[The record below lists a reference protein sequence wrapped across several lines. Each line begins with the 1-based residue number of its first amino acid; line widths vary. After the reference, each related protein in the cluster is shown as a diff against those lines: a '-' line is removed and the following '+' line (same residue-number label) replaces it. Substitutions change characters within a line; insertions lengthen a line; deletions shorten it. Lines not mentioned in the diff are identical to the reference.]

1 MTPDGNSDSQEEVE
15 NTRIGK
21 YEHKHERLHLKHTH
35 F

>member
-15 NTRIGK
+15 NTGIGK
-21 YEHKHERLHLKHTH
+21 YEHKHERKHTH